1 MDSTHK
7 SLSSPPFHN
16 RSQRDVNMA
25 IHENGDETLRPTN
38 AAWKCPHCGTELY
51 TASCILSHK
60 ERCKEKK
67 PSKEE
72 EDIIKYEEERDRK
85 IQESLKQFK
94 IKHGIEIR
102 KRRMNEQGAV
112 RS

>member
-1 MDSTHK
+1 
-7 SLSSPPFHN
+7 
-16 RSQRDVNMA
+16 MA

-60 ERCKEKK
+60 ERCKENKQDK
-67 PSKEE
+67 KEE
-72 EDIIKYEEERDRK
+72 ERNRK